1 MKFSQFS
8 KLIVTVVKTSMSAG
22 VIISDPNVKMK
33 QSEKN
38 AKKLCHRCHNIN
50 VVALTP
56 TCLSMWK
63 TCPTSDPRSLSPT
76 LILSASSQIHQTS
89 LLGADKCPN
98 KFLLFFHA
106 WSTLEMP
113 KKFPDNLENTNKFD
127 SIMEEA
133 DEYGAITEEW
143 GKLWHHH
150 WGLGL
155 TSGFLQLVRQR

>member
-1 MKFSQFS
+1 MNFSQFS

-76 LILSASSQIHQTS
+76 LIPSASSQIHQTS
-89 LLGADKCPN
+89 LLGADKCPR
-98 KFLLFFHA
+98 LVDLGDAQEVSWQPGECQQVWFHHGGGWRVRRHYRGVRQA
-106 WSTLEMP
+106 MTPSLRSWIN
-113 KKFPDNLENTNKFD
+113 FR
-127 SIMEEA
+127 
-133 DEYGAITEEW
+133 
-143 GKLWHHH
+143 
-150 WGLGL
+150 
-155 TSGFLQLVRQR
+155 FLQLVRQR

>member
-1 MKFSQFS
+1 MNFSQFS

-63 TCPTSDPRSLSPT
+63 TFPTSDPRSLSPT
-76 LILSASSQIHQTS
+76 LIPSASSQIHQTS

-113 KKFPDNLENTNKFD
+113 KKFPDNLENANKFD

-133 DEYGAITEEW
+133 DKYGTITEEW
-143 GKLWHHH
+143 DKYDTIIEVLD
-150 WGLGL
+150 
-155 TSGFLQLVRQR
+155 

>member
-1 MKFSQFS
+1 MKLVS
-8 KLIVTVVKTSMSAG
+8 VNE
-22 VIISDPNVKMK
+22 DPNVKMK

-38 AKKLCHRCHNIN
+38 AKKLCQRCHNIK
-50 VVALTP
+50 VVALTT
-56 TCLSMWK
+56 TCLLMWK

-76 LILSASSQIHQTS
+76 LIPSASSQIHQTS

-106 WSTLEMP
+106 RSTLEMP
-113 KKFPDNLENTNKFD
+113 KKFPDNQENSNKFD

-143 GKLWHHH
+143 D
-150 WGLGL
+150 
-155 TSGFLQLVRQR
+155 